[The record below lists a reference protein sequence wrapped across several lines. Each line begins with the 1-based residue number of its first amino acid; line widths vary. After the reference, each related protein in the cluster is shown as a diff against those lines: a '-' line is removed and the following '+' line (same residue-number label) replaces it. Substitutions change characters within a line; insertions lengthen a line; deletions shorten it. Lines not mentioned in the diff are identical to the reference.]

1 MAEMATPLRLKLF
14 KESMN
19 AKKIII
25 ALAGIA
31 AVALFFWFHLERFL
45 TLEALKNNRQA
56 LLEFYAGHKTAM
68 VAGFMVVYIVQ
79 TALSLPGAAILS
91 LAAGAI
97 FGSIM
102 GTVYANIAATLGA
115 TLAFL
120 VTRYLLRDAV
130 LGKFGPKLEGINREL
145 EERGLNYL
153 LFLRLVPVFPFF
165 LINLAAGLTRLPLRT
180 FFIGT
185 MLGIIPGGFVYCNA
199 GASLASIN
207 SLKEIAS
214 PRVLGSFA
222 LLGLFAIVPVLYQK
236 IKGKKPDS

>member
-1 MAEMATPLRLKLF
+1 
-14 KESMN
+14 MN

-25 ALAGIA
+25 AVVGVV
-31 AVALFFWFHLERFL
+31 AVALFFYFDLQRFL
-45 TLEALKNNRQA
+45 TLAALKANRQA
-56 LLEFYAGHKTAM
+56 LLEYYAAHQVITI
-68 VAGFMVVYIVQ
+68 AGFMAVYIIQ

-102 GTVYANIAATLGA
+102 GTVYANIAATIGA

-130 LGKFGPKLEGINREL
+130 LNKFGAKLEGMNREL
-145 EERGLNYL
+145 ETRGFSYL

-165 LINLAAGLTRLPLRT
+165 LINLAAGLTKLPLRT
-180 FFIGT
+180 FFIAT
-185 MLGIIPGGFVYCNA
+185 MVGIIPGGFVYVNA
-199 GASLASIN
+199 GASLATIDTLSG
-207 SLKEIAS
+207 IAS

-222 LLGLFAIVPVLYQK
+222 LLGLFALIPVLYTK
-236 IKGKKPDS
+236 FKKKD

>member
-1 MAEMATPLRLKLF
+1 
-14 KESMN
+14 MN

-25 ALAGIA
+25 AVAGLGIF
-31 AVALFFWFHLERFL
+31 VLFFYFDLHRAL
-45 TLEALKNNRQA
+45 TLAALKANRQTLLDYYAAHQA
-56 LLEFYAGHKTAM
+56 LM
-68 VAGFMVVYIVQ
+68 VAGFMTVYIVQ

-102 GTVYANIAATLGA
+102 GTVYANIAATSGA

-120 VTRYLLRDAV
+120 VTRYLLRDVV
-130 LGKFGPKLEGINREL
+130 LNKFGGKLEGMNREL
-145 EERGLNYL
+145 ETRGFNYL

-180 FFIGT
+180 FFIAT
-185 MLGIIPGGFVYCNA
+185 MLGIIPGGFVYVNA
-199 GASLASIN
+199 GASLATID
-207 SLKEIAS
+207 SLSGIAS

-222 LLGLFAIVPVLYQK
+222 LLGLFALLPALFNK
-236 IKGKKPDS
+236 LKSRK